1 MASEDADSTSFRKQ
15 RIEKL
20 LYELRYEIERGMMEN
35 EIEEEL
41 HFRFY
46 VPISRN
52 IKNGVV
58 ACRFETRPVPAHM
71 VDPRD
76 GLQPRLRVVGSGEQS

>member
-1 MASEDADSTSFRKQ
+1 MTDISGFRKE

-20 LYELRYEIERGMMEN
+20 LHELRYEITRGMMDG
-35 EIEEEL
+35 EIEEEMN
-41 HFRFY
+41 FRFY
-46 VPISRN
+46 VPISKM

-76 GLQPRLRVVGSGEQS
+76 GINPQLRIVK

>member
-1 MASEDADSTSFRKQ
+1 MSDPTNFRME

-20 LYELRYEIERGMMEN
+20 LHELRYEIERGMMER
-35 EIEEEL
+35 EVEEEISY
-41 HFRFY
+41 RFY
-46 VPISRN
+46 VPVSRK
-52 IKNGVV
+52 ITNGVV

-76 GLQPRLRVVGSGEQS
+76 GLQPRLKVVK